1 MTNDK
6 IYDVIIIGS
15 GPGGYVAAIRASQLG
30 LNTAII
36 EKDKL
41 GGICLNWGCIPTKA
55 LLRASEINHIIS
67 ETPDFGINV
76 KNFNIDWKTI
86 VSRSRKVSEQLSK
99 GVDYLLKK
107 NKVDIII
114 GEGRISGKGRVIVK
128 NSDKETLYTTSN
140 IILATGARPKKIKG
154 LESDNKYIWSYK
166 EAMVPEKRPDSI
178 LIVGAGA
185 IGIEFASFYNDFGT
199 EVTVVEAQ
207 EYILPSEDKEIS
219 MFAKKCFEDSKIKI
233 FNNSKINYVKSN
245 QKEVEAEF
253 VDKLGKKHFKKYSRA
268 IMAIGID
275 ANIEN
280 IGLET
285 VNIEIEN
292 GKVLTDRYNQTS
304 EKGIFAIGDLTGA
317 PWLAHKASHEGINAV
332 NYIHNPNINNKHNKI
347 IPGCTYSRPQI
358 ASIGLTENEAIKKGI
373 KIKVGK
379 FPLIGNGKAIALGNA
394 DGFIKTIFSHE
405 TGELLGAHM
414 IGPEVTELI
423 STYSLAMQL
432 EATEL
437 DLFDTIFPHPT
448 VSESIHESVL
458 DAYDRAIHI

>member
-1 MTNDK
+1 MRNDK

-30 LNTAII
+30 LNTAVV

-76 KNFNIDWKTI
+76 KNYNIDWKTI

-128 NSDKETLYTTSN
+128 NSDKETLYTSSN

-178 LIVGAGA
+178 LMVGAGA

-207 EYILPSEDKEIS
+207 EHILPSEDKEIS

-332 NYIHNPNINNKHNKI
+332 NYIHNPNIKNKHNKI

-358 ASIGLTENEAIKKGI
+358 ASIGLTENDAIEKGI

-379 FPLIGNGKAIALGNA
+379 FPLIGNGKAIALGSP

-405 TGELLGAHM
+405 TGELIGAHM

>member
-30 LNTAII
+30 LNTAVI

-67 ETPDFGINV
+67 ETPEFGINI
-76 KNFNIDWKTI
+76 KNFNIDWRTI

-207 EYILPSEDKEIS
+207 EHILPSEDKEIS

-332 NYIHNPNINNKHNKI
+332 NYIHNPNIKNKHNKI

-358 ASIGLTENEAIKKGI
+358 ASIGLTENDAIKKGI

-405 TGELLGAHM
+405 TGELIGAHM

-437 DLFDTIFPHPT
+437 DFFDTIFPHPT

>member
-1 MTNDK
+1 MRNDK

-15 GPGGYVAAIRASQLG
+15 GPWGYVAAIRASQLG
-30 LNTAII
+30 LNTAVI

-76 KNFNIDWKTI
+76 KNYNIDWKTI

-199 EVTVVEAQ
+199 DVTVVEAE

-219 MFAKKCFEDSKIKI
+219 IFAKKCFEDSKIKI

-253 VDKLGKKHFKKYSRA
+253 VDKLGKKHLKKYSRA

-285 VNIEIEN
+285 ANIEIEN

-332 NYIHNPNINNKHNKI
+332 NFIHNPNIKNKHKKI

-358 ASIGLTENEAIKKGI
+358 ASIGLTENEAIKRCI

-379 FPLIGNGKAIALGNA
+379 FPLIGNGKSIALGNS
-394 DGFIKTIFSHE
+394 DGFIKTIFSHD
-405 TGELLGAHM
+405 TG
-414 IGPEVTELI
+414 
-423 STYSLAMQL
+423 
-432 EATEL
+432 
-437 DLFDTIFPHPT
+437 
-448 VSESIHESVL
+448 
-458 DAYDRAIHI
+458 

>member
-30 LNTAII
+30 LNTAVI

-76 KNFNIDWKTI
+76 KNFSIDWKTI

-207 EYILPSEDKEIS
+207 EHILPSEDKEIS
-219 MFAKKCFEDSKIKI
+219 IFAKKCFEDSKIKI

-332 NYIHNPNINNKHNKI
+332 NYIHNPNIKNKHNKI

-394 DGFIKTIFSHE
+394 DGFIKTIFSYE
-405 TGELLGAHM
+405 TGELIGAHM

>member
-30 LNTAII
+30 LNTAVI

-76 KNFNIDWKTI
+76 KNFSIDWKTI

-207 EYILPSEDKEIS
+207 EHILPSEDKEIS
-219 MFAKKCFEDSKIKI
+219 IFAKKCFEDSKIKI

-332 NYIHNPNINNKHNKI
+332 NYIHNPNIKNKHNKI

-358 ASIGLTENEAIKKGI
+358 ASIGLTENDAIKKGI

-379 FPLIGNGKAIALGNA
+379 FPLIGNGKAIALGSA
-394 DGFIKTIFSHE
+394 DGFIKTIFNHE
-405 TGELLGAHM
+405 TGELIGAHM

>member
-30 LNTAII
+30 LNTAVI

-76 KNFNIDWKTI
+76 KNFSIDWKTI

-166 EAMVPEKRPDSI
+166 EAMIPEKRPDSI

-207 EYILPSEDKEIS
+207 EHILPSEDKEIS

-253 VDKLGKKHFKKYSRA
+253 VAVSYTH
-268 IMAIGID
+268 
-275 ANIEN
+275 
-280 IGLET
+280 
-285 VNIEIEN
+285 
-292 GKVLTDRYNQTS
+292 LTLPTNR
-304 EKGIFAIGDLTGA
+304 
-317 PWLAHKASHEGINAV
+317 
-332 NYIHNPNINNKHNKI
+332 
-347 IPGCTYSRPQI
+347 
-358 ASIGLTENEAIKKGI
+358 
-373 KIKVGK
+373 
-379 FPLIGNGKAIALGNA
+379 
-394 DGFIKTIFSHE
+394 
-405 TGELLGAHM
+405 
-414 IGPEVTELI
+414 EV
-423 STYSLAMQL
+423 
-432 EATEL
+432 
-437 DLFDTIFPHPT
+437 
-448 VSESIHESVL
+448 
-458 DAYDRAIHI
+458 

>member
-30 LNTAII
+30 LNTAVI

-76 KNFNIDWKTI
+76 KNFSIDWKTI

-140 IILATGARPKKIKG
+140 IILATGARPKKING

-207 EYILPSEDKEIS
+207 EHILPSEDKEIS

-253 VDKLGKKHFKKYSRA
+253 VDKLGKKHLKKYSRA

-285 VNIEIEN
+285 VNLEIEN

-332 NYIHNPNINNKHNKI
+332 NYIHNPNIKNKHKKI

>member
-30 LNTAII
+30 LNTAVI

-76 KNFNIDWKTI
+76 KNFSIDWKTI

-253 VDKLGKKHFKKYSRA
+253 VDKLGKKHLKKYSRA

-332 NYIHNPNINNKHNKI
+332 NYIHNPNIKKKHNKI

-405 TGELLGAHM
+405 TGELIGAHM

>member
-30 LNTAII
+30 LNTAVI

-76 KNFNIDWKTI
+76 KNFSIDWKTI

-199 EVTVVEAQ
+199 EVTVIEAQ
-207 EYILPSEDKEIS
+207 EHILPSEDKEIS
-219 MFAKKCFEDSKIKI
+219 IFAKKCFEDSKIKI

-332 NYIHNPNINNKHNKI
+332 NYIHNPNIKNKHNKI

-358 ASIGLTENEAIKKGI
+358 ASIGLTENDAIKKGI

-379 FPLIGNGKAIALGNA
+379 FPLIGNGKAIALGSA
-394 DGFIKTIFSHE
+394 DGFIKTIFNHE
-405 TGELLGAHM
+405 TGELIGAHM

>member
-30 LNTAII
+30 LNTAVI

-67 ETPDFGINV
+67 ETPEFGINI
-76 KNFNIDWKTI
+76 KNFNIDWRTI

-207 EYILPSEDKEIS
+207 EHILPSEDKEIS

-332 NYIHNPNINNKHNKI
+332 NYIHNPNIKNKHNKI

-358 ASIGLTENEAIKKGI
+358 ASIGLTENDAIKKGI

-379 FPLIGNGKAIALGNA
+379 FPLIGNGKAIALGSA

-405 TGELLGAHM
+405 TGELIGAHM

>member
-30 LNTAII
+30 LNTAVI

-76 KNFNIDWKTI
+76 KNFSIDWKTI

-219 MFAKKCFEDSKIKI
+219 IFAKKCFEDSKIKI

-253 VDKLGKKHFKKYSRA
+253 VDKLGKKHLKKYSRA

-332 NYIHNPNINNKHNKI
+332 NYIHNPNIKKKHNKI

-405 TGELLGAHM
+405 TGELIGAHM

>member
-30 LNTAII
+30 LNTAVI

-76 KNFNIDWKTI
+76 KNFSIDWKTI

-253 VDKLGKKHFKKYSRA
+253 VDKLGKKHLKKYSRA
-268 IMAIGID
+268 IIAIGID

-332 NYIHNPNINNKHNKI
+332 NYIHNPNIKKKHNKI

-405 TGELLGAHM
+405 TGELIGAHM

-437 DLFDTIFPHPT
+437 DFFDTIFPHPT

>member
-1 MTNDK
+1 MRNDK

-30 LNTAII
+30 LNTAVI

-76 KNFNIDWKTI
+76 KNFSIDWKTI

-140 IILATGARPKKIKG
+140 IILATGASPKIIKG

-332 NYIHNPNINNKHNKI
+332 NYIHNPNIKKKHNKI

-405 TGELLGAHM
+405 TGELIGAHM

>member
-30 LNTAII
+30 LNTAVI

-76 KNFNIDWKTI
+76 KNFSIDWKTI

-207 EYILPSEDKEIS
+207 EHILPSEDKEIS

-253 VDKLGKKHFKKYSRA
+253 VDKHGKKHFKKYSRA

-332 NYIHNPNINNKHNKI
+332 NYIHNPNIKKKHNKI

-358 ASIGLTENEAIKKGI
+358 ASIGLTENDAIKKGI

-405 TGELLGAHM
+405 TGELIGAHM

>member
-30 LNTAII
+30 LNTAVI

-76 KNFNIDWKTI
+76 KNFSIDWKTI

-233 FNNSKINYVKSN
+233 LNNSKINYVKSN

-253 VDKLGKKHFKKYSRA
+253 VDKLGNKHLKKYSRA
-268 IMAIGID
+268 IIAIGID

-332 NYIHNPNINNKHNKI
+332 NYIHNPNIKKKHNKI

-358 ASIGLTENEAIKKGI
+358 ASIGLTEDEAIKKGI

-394 DGFIKTIFSHE
+394 DGFIKTIFSYE
-405 TGELLGAHM
+405 TGELIGAHM

>member
-30 LNTAII
+30 LNTAVI

-76 KNFNIDWKTI
+76 KNFSIDWKTI

-253 VDKLGKKHFKKYSRA
+253 VDKLGKKHLKKYSRA

-332 NYIHNPNINNKHNKI
+332 NYIHNPNIKNKHNKI

-358 ASIGLTENEAIKKGI
+358 ASIGLTENDAIKKGI

-405 TGELLGAHM
+405 TGELIGAHM

>member
-30 LNTAII
+30 LNTAVI

-76 KNFNIDWKTI
+76 KNFSIDWKTI

-253 VDKLGKKHFKKYSRA
+253 VDKLGKKHLKKYSRA

-332 NYIHNPNINNKHNKI
+332 NYIHNPNIKNKHNKI

-405 TGELLGAHM
+405 TGELIGAHM

>member
-1 MTNDK
+1 MRNDK

-30 LNTAII
+30 LNTAVI

-76 KNFNIDWKTI
+76 KNFSIDWKRI

-128 NSDKETLYTTSN
+128 NSDKETLYSTSN
-140 IILATGARPKKIKG
+140 IILATGARPKNIKG

-207 EYILPSEDKEIS
+207 EHILPSEDKEIS

-332 NYIHNPNINNKHNKI
+332 NYIHNPNIKKNHNKI

-379 FPLIGNGKAIALGNA
+379 FPLIGNGKAIALGSP

-405 TGELLGAHM
+405 TGELIGAHM

>member
-30 LNTAII
+30 LNTAVI

-76 KNFNIDWKTI
+76 KNFSIDWKTI

-140 IILATGARPKKIKG
+140 IILATGASPKKIKG

-207 EYILPSEDKEIS
+207 EHILPSEDKEIS

-332 NYIHNPNINNKHNKI
+332 NYIHNPNIKKKHNKI

-405 TGELLGAHM
+405 TGELIGAHM

>member
-30 LNTAII
+30 LNTAVI

-76 KNFNIDWKTI
+76 KNFSIDWKTI

-253 VDKLGKKHFKKYSRA
+253 VDKLGKKHLKKYSRA
-268 IMAIGID
+268 IIAIGID

-332 NYIHNPNINNKHNKI
+332 NYIHNPNIKNKHNKI

-358 ASIGLTENEAIKKGI
+358 ASIGLTENDAIKKGI

-405 TGELLGAHM
+405 TGELIGAHM

-437 DLFDTIFPHPT
+437 DLFNTIFPHPT

>member
-30 LNTAII
+30 LNTAVI

-76 KNFNIDWKTI
+76 KNFSIDWKTI

-245 QKEVEAEF
+245 KKEVEAEF

-332 NYIHNPNINNKHNKI
+332 NYIHNPNINKKHNKI

-405 TGELLGAHM
+405 TGELIGAHM

>member
-1 MTNDK
+1 MTGNNS
-6 IYDVIIIGS
+6 YDVIIIGS

-30 LNTAII
+30 LKTAII

-55 LLRASEINHIIS
+55 LLRASEIKHILS
-67 ETPDFGINV
+67 ETSDFGI
-76 KNFNIDWKTI
+76 KLEGINIDWKKV

-107 NKVDIII
+107 NNVDIIY
-114 GEGRISGKGRVIVK
+114 GEGKIAGNGRVTVK
-128 NSDKETLYTTSN
+128 NKDDETLYTTSN
-140 IILATGARPKKIKG
+140 IILATGARPKNIEG
-154 LESDNKYIWSYK
+154 LKHDGKFIWSYK
-166 EAMVPEKRPDSI
+166 EAMIPQEKPDSI

-199 EVTVVEAQ
+199 KVTVIESQ
-207 EYILPSEDKEIS
+207 DRILPTEDKEIS
-219 MFAKKCFEDSKIKI
+219 EFAKKSLLSSKIKI
-233 FNNSKINYVKSN
+233 LNSTKINKIVSDKNGILADYVDEN
-245 QKEVEAEF
+245 GNRYE
-253 VDKLGKKHFKKYSRA
+253 KKYSRA
-268 IMAIGID
+268 IMAIGIN

-280 IGLET
+280 IGIET
-285 VNIEIEN
+285 VNIKTED
-292 GKVLTDRYNQTS
+292 GKILTDNFNQTS

-317 PWLAHKASHEGINAV
+317 PWLAHKASHEGVNAV
-332 NYIHNPNINNKHNKI
+332 DFIHNPKISLKHKRI

-358 ASIGLTENEAIKKGI
+358 ASIGLTEEQAIEKKI

-379 FPLIGNGKAIALGNA
+379 FPLIGNGKAIALGNS
-394 DGFIKTIFSHE
+394 DGFIKTIFNNE
-405 TGELLGAHM
+405 TGELIGAHM

-423 STYSLAMQL
+423 STYCIAMQL

-437 DLFDTIFPHPT
+437 DFFDTIFPHPT

-458 DAYDRAIHI
+458 DAYDRALHI

>member
-1 MTNDK
+1 MRNDK

-30 LNTAII
+30 LNTAVI

-76 KNFNIDWKTI
+76 KNFSIDWKTI

-207 EYILPSEDKEIS
+207 EHILPSEDKEIS
-219 MFAKKCFEDSKIKI
+219 IFAKKCFEDSKIKI

-332 NYIHNPNINNKHNKI
+332 NYIHNPNIKNKHNKI

-358 ASIGLTENEAIKKGI
+358 ASIGLTENDAIKKGI

-405 TGELLGAHM
+405 TGELIGAHM

>member
-30 LNTAII
+30 LNTAVI

-76 KNFNIDWKTI
+76 KNFSIDWKTI

-140 IILATGARPKKIKG
+140 IILATGASPKIIKG

-207 EYILPSEDKEIS
+207 EHILPSEDKEIS

-253 VDKLGKKHFKKYSRA
+253 VDKLGKKHLKKYSRA

-332 NYIHNPNINNKHNKI
+332 NYIHNPNIKKKHNKI

-405 TGELLGAHM
+405 TGELIGAHM

>member
-1 MTNDK
+1 MSNDK

-30 LNTAII
+30 LNTAVI

-76 KNFNIDWKTI
+76 KNFSIDWKTI

-114 GEGRISGKGRVIVK
+114 GEGRISGKGRIIVK

-207 EYILPSEDKEIS
+207 EHILPSEDKEIS
-219 MFAKKCFEDSKIKI
+219 IFAKKCFEDSKIKI

-253 VDKLGKKHFKKYSRA
+253 VDTLGKKHIKKYSRA

-332 NYIHNPNINNKHNKI
+332 NYIHNPNIKNKHNKI

-358 ASIGLTENEAIKKGI
+358 ASIGLTENDAIKKGI

-405 TGELLGAHM
+405 TGELIGAHM